1 MIPYGQGLAPT
12 EALEPSASLCTPGH
26 KQFMELTA
34 EKKRK
39 AKHAMQKRL
48 RGEDPFPVPQK
59 KLSGPVVPDMT
70 RGAGTKVAFV
80 LANQLE
86 AGLTAVSVQTG
97 NQRCH
102 TAELVVTDTL
112 VPLLR
117 NEAGVHH
124 MSVCDAIYII
134 GLGLKVTSTKS

>member
-1 MIPYGQGLAPT
+1 M
-12 EALEPSASLCTPGH
+12 
-26 KQFMELTA
+26 KLTA

-48 RGEDPFPVPQK
+48 RGEDPFPVPQEK
-59 KLSGPVVPDMT
+59 ISGPVVPSMT

-102 TAELVVTDTL
+102 TAELVVTDTR
-112 VPLLR
+112 PLAEKRGRCPPYVSVRCYIHHWLR
-117 NEAGVHH
+117 PQGRFNEKLARC
-124 MSVCDAIYII
+124 SR
-134 GLGLKVTSTKS
+134 

>member
-1 MIPYGQGLAPT
+1 M
-12 EALEPSASLCTPGH
+12 
-26 KQFMELTA
+26 KLTA

-59 KLSGPVVPDMT
+59 KLSGPVVPEMT

-112 VPLLR
+112 APLLR

-124 MSVCDAIYII
+124 MSVCDAIHII
-134 GLGLKVTSTKS
+134 GFGRMVTSRFAQIWEIFFIKL